1 MENKDIVLL
10 STADWDNPFW
20 TNKQHVAVELSRLG
34 YKVFYIDSLGL
45 RAPSLNKKDLTRA
58 IKRIFKM
65 FEAPRHVRENLWVWS
80 PVTLPWNKYKLI
92 RSFNR
97 LYLKGMI
104 GFWTKYLKFRE
115 KVLWTYN
122 PLTKRLLNLKDYS
135 YVVYHCV
142 DEIKAQPGM
151 PVSILEES
159 ENELIV
165 NSDIVFVTAPKL
177 YESRKLLND
186 RTYYHSNVADFN
198 HFNTSITEGYE
209 RPKDLKNIE
218 GPILGFIGAISSYKV
233 NFELLSSLAK
243 NRPQYH
249 IVLIGLV
256 GEGDPNTD
264 VSILE
269 NHKNIHLLGPKEY
282 DELPSYL
289 KYFDVALLPN
299 MINSYTD
306 NMFPMKF
313 FEYLAAGRKVVSVNL
328 KAIQEFKDYVY
339 ISTTNEEFIEGV
351 DKALDGDA
359 IPLEKRLELAR
370 QYTYQSRT
378 KKMLDLIENN
388 DNSIYKG

>member
-65 FEAPRHVRENLWVWS
+65 FKAPRHVRENLWVWS

-104 GFWTKYLKFRE
+104 GFWTKHLKFRD

-243 NRPQYH
+243 SRPQYH

-328 KAIQEFKDYVY
+328 KA
-339 ISTTNEEFIEGV
+339 
-351 DKALDGDA
+351 
-359 IPLEKRLELAR
+359 
-370 QYTYQSRT
+370 
-378 KKMLDLIENN
+378 
-388 DNSIYKG
+388 

>member
-1 MENKDIVLL
+1 
-10 STADWDNPFW
+10 
-20 TNKQHVAVELSRLG
+20 
-34 YKVFYIDSLGL
+34 
-45 RAPSLNKKDLTRA
+45 
-58 IKRIFKM
+58 
-65 FEAPRHVRENLWVWS
+65 
-80 PVTLPWNKYKLI
+80 
-92 RSFNR
+92 
-97 LYLKGMI
+97 
-104 GFWTKYLKFRE
+104 
-115 KVLWTYN
+115 
-122 PLTKRLLNLKDYS
+122 
-135 YVVYHCV
+135 CV

-186 RTYYHSNVADFN
+186 NTYYHSNVADFN

-256 GEGDPNTD
+256 GEGDPNTS

-289 KYFDVALLPN
+289 KYFDV
-299 MINSYTD
+299 
-306 NMFPMKF
+306 
-313 FEYLAAGRKVVSVNL
+313 
-328 KAIQEFKDYVY
+328 
-339 ISTTNEEFIEGV
+339 
-351 DKALDGDA
+351 
-359 IPLEKRLELAR
+359 
-370 QYTYQSRT
+370 
-378 KKMLDLIENN
+378 
-388 DNSIYKG
+388 